1 MEKRR
6 LSALL
11 FTFMAL
17 WLGLATVS
25 LAAPVQQGGIPTEE
39 AAATFAPQ
47 PQPVETATPALTGNS
62 TICVNAFLD
71 ENGNGVHDANEG
83 FIAGVTLTVAQN
95 NAIIGQG
102 VSTGT
107 ATPICF
113 AGLLPGTYQ
122 VAQSVPPTLEM
133 TTQANAT
140 IQVGPDQTVGLEFG
154 SRLRTVDTPA
164 PPAVP
169 TEDLTPPTATAVP
182 PTVTPAGGGEMES
195 GSRIDPLVVI
205 GLTAI
210 AIGLILLGVLIYVLL
225 RR

>member
-1 MEKRR
+1 MEKRQ
-6 LSALL
+6 LPALL
-11 FTFMAL
+11 LAFMAL
-17 WLGLATVS
+17 WLGVASVS
-25 LAAPVQQGGIPTEE
+25 LAAPIQQGGIPTEE

-47 PQPVETATPALTGNS
+47 PQPVETATPDTAGNS

-71 ENGNGVHDANEG
+71 ENGNGVHDPNEG
-83 FIAGVTLTVAQN
+83 FVTGVTLTVAQN
-95 NAIIGQG
+95 SAIVGQG

-107 ATPICF
+107 STPVCF
-113 AGLLPGTYQ
+113 DGLLPGAYQ

-140 IQVGPDQTVGLEFG
+140 IQIGPGQTVGLEFG
-154 SRLRTVDTPA
+154 SRLRAVDTPA

-169 TEDLTPPTATAVP
+169 TEEIVSPTATFVP
-182 PTVTPAGGGEMES
+182 PTVVPDEGGGAV
-195 GSRIDPLVVI
+195 GIGIDPLVVI

-210 AIGLILLGVLIYVLL
+210 AIGLLLLGVLIYILL

>member
-1 MEKRR
+1 MENRR
-6 LSALL
+6 LSAFL
-11 FTFMAL
+11 FAIMAL
-17 WLGLATVS
+17 WLVLSAVS
-25 LAAPVQQGGIPTEE
+25 LAAPIQQGGIPTEE

-47 PQPVETATPALTGNS
+47 PQPGETATPTPTGNS

-83 FIAGVTLTVAQN
+83 FVSGVTLTVAQN

-102 VSTGT
+102 VSTGS
-107 ATPICF
+107 ATPLCF
-113 AGLLPGTYQ
+113 NGLLPGFYQ

-154 SRLRTVDTPA
+154 SRLRTIETPA

-169 TEDLTPPTATAVP
+169 TEDLTSPTATAVP
-182 PTVTPAGGGEMES
+182 PTVAPDQPEGQVGFG
-195 GSRIDPLVVI
+195 IDPLVII

-210 AIGLILLGVLIYVLL
+210 AIGLILLGVLIYILL

>member
-6 LSALL
+6 LSAFL
-11 FTFMAL
+11 FTFMTL
-17 WLGLATVS
+17 WLGLTAVT

-47 PQPVETATPALTGNS
+47 PVETTTPVTIGNS

-71 ENGNGVHDANEG
+71 ENGNGVHDATEG
-83 FIAGVTLTVAQN
+83 FISGVTLTVAQN

-154 SRLRTVDTPA
+154 SRLRAVDTPV

-169 TEDLTPPTATAVP
+169 TEDLTPPTATPPPPVP
-182 PTVTPAGGGEMES
+182 PEGGGETADS
-195 GSRIDPLVVI
+195 SRIDPLVVI